1 MYSCHRSARSVTFS
15 RLSDTP
21 YWQAMPVKAPQPAA
35 IHLSAGGNMEQFT
48 PTQID
53 ALSALVAPDRFST
66 GQSNRELHIKDISPH
81 RGKLPAGIIWPVTTE
96 EVSAILG
103 LHLRRKA
110 FPSRP
115 GAPVPAPK
123 ATHCPSRVDW

>member
-35 IHLSAGGNMEQFT
+35 IHLSAGGNMQQFT

-53 ALSALVAPDRFST
+53 ALSALVSADRFST
-66 GQSNRELHIKDISPH
+66 GQSNRELHIKDISPTGANC
-81 RGKLPAGIIWPVTTE
+81 RPASSG
-96 EVSAILG
+96 
-103 LHLRRKA
+103 R
-110 FPSRP
+110 
-115 GAPVPAPK
+115 
-123 ATHCPSRVDW
+123 